1 MKHAWVH
8 THITTHVNKLP
19 LAKFCRKK
27 KKQSAIEE
35 GNSRDLAKL
44 GEKSFLKLR

>member
-8 THITTHVNKLP
+8 THIITHVNKLP

-27 KKQSAIEE
+27 KKVPSKRAVVER
-35 GNSRDLAKL
+35 S
-44 GEKSFLKLR
+44 